1 MQQLLQILVA
11 GGDRRQ
17 QYAAQK
23 LAKSPQ
29 LSVTTIGFSQSDSET
44 LPEFDV
50 LILPIHTTAE
60 SVPSKNGNLS
70 LPELLSH
77 VKKGGLVCG
86 GVLPEE
92 LCFCDYFQREEL
104 CLANAVP
111 TVEGAIQIAISER
124 ETVLCGSSVLVIGY
138 GRIGTIMAE
147 RLQGLK
153 ADVTVAAR
161 SCKDAER
168 CAANGLK
175 WMHPSE
181 IAARAGKFDWFCNT
195 VPVLMLDETALSN
208 MTWHRNRAERILMLQ
223 NACIVMSSGR
233 WGCRESLHRKPLEQ
247 SLRKPSSIFYR
258 RGDSQMKET
267 IGKRI
272 GFAVTGSFCTFS
284 AAFAE
289 AERLVAAGYSLTPIF
304 SEHAASIDTRFG
316 KAVEQRKKLE
326 QICGKPALL
335 TISDVEP
342 LGPKDR
348 LDALLVAPCT
358 ANTMAK
364 LAMGITDTT
373 VTMAVKSM
381 LRNEKPI
388 ILALATNDALRAS
401 AKNLGL
407 LLNTKNYY
415 FVPLRQDAPVKKP
428 SSLVADFTQIPDTVA
443 AALGG
448 LQIQPMFIQNL

>member
-1 MQQLLQILVA
+1 
-11 GGDRRQ
+11 
-17 QYAAQK
+17 
-23 LAKSPQ
+23 
-29 LSVTTIGFSQSDSET
+29 
-44 LPEFDV
+44 
-50 LILPIHTTAE
+50 
-60 SVPSKNGNLS
+60 
-70 LPELLSH
+70 
-77 VKKGGLVCG
+77 
-86 GVLPEE
+86 
-92 LCFCDYFQREEL
+92 
-104 CLANAVP
+104 
-111 TVEGAIQIAISER
+111 
-124 ETVLCGSSVLVIGY
+124 
-138 GRIGTIMAE
+138 
-147 RLQGLK
+147 
-153 ADVTVAAR
+153 
-161 SCKDAER
+161 
-168 CAANGLK
+168 
-175 WMHPSE
+175 
-181 IAARAGKFDWFCNT
+181 
-195 VPVLMLDETALSN
+195 
-208 MTWHRNRAERILMLQ
+208 
-223 NACIVMSSGR
+223 
-233 WGCRESLHRKPLEQ
+233 
-247 SLRKPSSIFYR
+247 
-258 RGDSQMKET
+258 MKET

-388 ILALATNDALRAS
+388 ILALATNDALQAS

-407 LLNTKNYY
+407 LLISYRCGRMLPSRNHRLWWLILPRFPT
-415 FVPLRQDAPVKKP
+415 PLQRLWVDCKFNQCLYKIYK
-428 SSLVADFTQIPDTVA
+428 I
-443 AALGG
+443 
-448 LQIQPMFIQNL
+448 

>member
-1 MQQLLQILVA
+1 
-11 GGDRRQ
+11 
-17 QYAAQK
+17 
-23 LAKSPQ
+23 
-29 LSVTTIGFSQSDSET
+29 
-44 LPEFDV
+44 
-50 LILPIHTTAE
+50 
-60 SVPSKNGNLS
+60 
-70 LPELLSH
+70 
-77 VKKGGLVCG
+77 
-86 GVLPEE
+86 
-92 LCFCDYFQREEL
+92 
-104 CLANAVP
+104 
-111 TVEGAIQIAISER
+111 
-124 ETVLCGSSVLVIGY
+124 
-138 GRIGTIMAE
+138 
-147 RLQGLK
+147 
-153 ADVTVAAR
+153 
-161 SCKDAER
+161 
-168 CAANGLK
+168 
-175 WMHPSE
+175 
-181 IAARAGKFDWFCNT
+181 
-195 VPVLMLDETALSN
+195 
-208 MTWHRNRAERILMLQ
+208 
-223 NACIVMSSGR
+223 
-233 WGCRESLHRKPLEQ
+233 
-247 SLRKPSSIFYR
+247 
-258 RGDSQMKET
+258 MKET

-335 TISDVEP
+335 TIS
-342 LGPKDR
+342 
-348 LDALLVAPCT
+348 ALLVAPCT

-428 SSLVADFTQIPDTVA
+428 SSLVADFTQISDTVA

>member
-1 MQQLLQILVA
+1 
-11 GGDRRQ
+11 
-17 QYAAQK
+17 
-23 LAKSPQ
+23 
-29 LSVTTIGFSQSDSET
+29 
-44 LPEFDV
+44 
-50 LILPIHTTAE
+50 
-60 SVPSKNGNLS
+60 
-70 LPELLSH
+70 
-77 VKKGGLVCG
+77 
-86 GVLPEE
+86 
-92 LCFCDYFQREEL
+92 
-104 CLANAVP
+104 
-111 TVEGAIQIAISER
+111 
-124 ETVLCGSSVLVIGY
+124 
-138 GRIGTIMAE
+138 
-147 RLQGLK
+147 
-153 ADVTVAAR
+153 
-161 SCKDAER
+161 
-168 CAANGLK
+168 
-175 WMHPSE
+175 
-181 IAARAGKFDWFCNT
+181 
-195 VPVLMLDETALSN
+195 
-208 MTWHRNRAERILMLQ
+208 
-223 NACIVMSSGR
+223 
-233 WGCRESLHRKPLEQ
+233 
-247 SLRKPSSIFYR
+247 
-258 RGDSQMKET
+258 MKET

-326 QICGKPALL
+326 QML

-428 SSLVADFTQIPDTVA
+428 SSLVADFTQISDTVA